1 MVRELSDPWNTF
13 ERVLGDRS
21 NFIATFI
28 NDALDS
34 VANHLGKYLPYRH
47 PRRVLIYFNLDDLPD
62 GYDSSILPLHHALTS
77 CQRLLATEV
86 EDLCDLFESRVS

>member
-1 MVRELSDPWNTF
+1 MVRELSEPWKTF

-21 NFIATFI
+21 NLTATFI

-34 VANHLGKYLPYRH
+34 AANDIGKYRPCRY
-47 PRRVLIYFNLDDLPD
+47 PRRVLILFNLDYLPD
-62 GYDSSILPLHHALTS
+62 GYDSSISPLHHALTS

-86 EDLCDLFESRVS
+86 EDLCDVFEGRVS